1 FEDLQSSHYLCPDI
15 QLETDVLIGLEETAT
30 CKAINSNEMALLD
43 NKGNIIL
50 RLTKIDLKAT
60 RKPVRQ

>member
-1 FEDLQSSHYLCPDI
+1 
-15 QLETDVLIGLEETAT
+15 VLIGLEETAT